1 MVPVLRSRSEPVIA
15 YPLARKAG
23 YRGLKSDMRAENQRD
38 ISGILRT
45 LAGSPPPAL
54 PTRHQGHYLTRP
66 RLNTG
71 TTDVGSSGEY
81 YQIVRGVLYPRP
93 TCRLFHAISQP
104 LNPRILRL
112 EGVRELF
119 LVRRELAPIPRN
131 IRPLPSP
138 QACAAPSKTKARVY
152 KMSTRGTPPV
162 RPLQAVPNQASSS
175 RSSNSPAQ
183 MGFALDMEFPLR
195 LLIWTKTSAGPN
207 VIDGVYA
214 GADKKFRLD
223 CYMPLLEKQGIT
235 QPWERKAPI
244 PVFQSDEVI
253 VIRTAGLSSL
263 VEWDDYKDFIY

>member
-71 TTDVGSSGEY
+71 TTDGGSSGEY
-81 YQIVRGVLYPRP
+81 YQICIPGQHAGCSQRY
-93 TCRLFHAISQP
+93 HAISQP

-195 LLIWTKTSAGPN
+195 LLIWTKTSARPN
-207 VIDGVYA
+207 VIDGVNKA
-214 GADKKFRLD
+214 LHSTHKIEL
-223 CYMPLLEKQGIT
+223 YMKGRDEWR
-235 QPWERKAPI
+235 PWERKAPI

>member
-15 YPLARKAG
+15 YPLAGKAG

-45 LAGSPPPAL
+45 LAGPPPPAL

-81 YQIVRGVLYPRP
+81 YQICIPGQHAGYSQRY
-93 TCRLFHAISQP
+93 HAISQP

-138 QACAAPSKTKARVY
+138 QACAAPSKTKTRVY

-162 RPLQAVPNQASSS
+162 RPLQAVPNQ
-175 RSSNSPAQ
+175 
-183 MGFALDMEFPLR
+183 
-195 LLIWTKTSAGPN
+195 TSAGRN

-235 QPWERKAPI
+235 QYTQIELYMKGRDEWKPWERKAPI

-253 VIRTAGLSSL
+253 VIRTADLSSL
-263 VEWDDYKDFIY
+263 VEWDDYKGFIY